1 MQSSFRLFKASL
13 FLLLFTLV
21 LAIQAQGKTNNP
33 LHKELL
39 NTLSFP
45 NDRLNLTQALW
56 TISKDWDGTADKNH
70 FHQSLETL
78 TSAVKT
84 RLGNSPSPQNTVQV
98 LREVIHQDSGYQFT
112 DQVDPQG
119 IPVNPAELFLHGLLK
134 SKRGYCMNLS
144 LLYLIVGDR
153 LNLPLHGVALPNHF
167 FVRFDDGT
175 FRANIESTQG
185 GQTFDDSFYRNR
197 FLGGSA
203 QNPFFMKN
211 LTKKQ
216 TLGAYLNN
224 VGMVMYRNKRTAD
237 ALFYLEQS
245 IALNPKALDVR
256 NNLANIYSEQ
266 KDFNR
271 SIELYRKALETDPNN
286 WQTYFN
292 LGIALSEAKRDK
304 EAIDAFRQVAQIN
317 PGHAPSHNVLARLY
331 MEKGKWSSALIHLK
345 TLIELEPQ
353 NPGHRLRVAHA
364 YLQMDQAKVA
374 LNFLQETQ
382 RVFPLTLDVNELI
395 AEAHYRLNEYKAAA
409 TQLEHII
416 EKSPGTQHA
425 HIQLGWILYLENKID
440 DAIKRTRQ
448 GLTAGKD
455 PGMQSL
461 GEMNLGLFHLVKG
474 NVEEA
479 ERWYKKMLSSKNDV
493 LLSAMAEDLAEA
505 QNRYPENAETS
516 FFIGWVLM
524 ESGKAAKAIPHL
536 KLYLE
541 KKSTGALADR
551 ARTYLKEAEKAD
563 GTVRAKT
570 PKGMV
575 LIPEGFFIMGSNH
588 HGEDERPEHKVFV
601 DAFFM
606 DETEATNQDYA
617 AFLNSVAD
625 PKDRKK
631 FFKAQKFSTIISDG
645 RRYWPVA
652 GAEEYPANSVT
663 WFGAKAYCEW
673 KEKRMPTEA
682 EWEKAARGPEGLI
695 FPWGNEPPTHD
706 HARYFQ
712 TWTQEQGF
720 RTLMPVKS
728 MPKGKSP
735 FGLYHMLGN
744 VKEWVD
750 DWFDREYY
758 KQESHKV
765 NPVSPLGG
773 EFKVLKGG
781 SWRDLKSVLYSSF
794 RNNSFP
800 GSGLDDYGVRCAK
813 SADGKLAPGRLAM
826 LGPSQ

>member
-1 MQSSFRLFKASL
+1 M
-13 FLLLFTLV
+13 
-21 LAIQAQGKTNNP
+21 
-33 LHKELL
+33 
-39 NTLSFP
+39 
-45 NDRLNLTQALW
+45 TQALW
-56 TISKDWDGTADKNH
+56 SISKDWDGTVDKNR
-70 FHQSLETL
+70 FHQSLQQL
-78 TSAVKT
+78 TSAVEA
-84 RLGNSPSPQNTVQV
+84 RLGNSPSPQKTIQT
-98 LREVIHQDSGYQFT
+98 LREVIHKDYGYQFT

-153 LNLPLHGVALPNHF
+153 LDLPLHGVALPNHF
-167 FVRFDDGT
+167 FVRYDDGT
-175 FRANIESTQG
+175 FRANIEATQG
-185 GQTFDDSFYRNR
+185 GQSFDDSFYRDR
-197 FLGGSA
+197 FLGASA
-203 QNPFFMKN
+203 NNPFFMKN

-224 VGMVMYRNKRTAD
+224 VGMVMYRNKRTPD

-271 SIELYRKALETDPNN
+271 SIELYHKALETDPNN

-304 EAIDAFRQVAQIN
+304 EAIEAFRQVAQIN

-345 TLIELEPQ
+345 TLIQLEPQ

-364 YLQMDQAKVA
+364 YLQMDQARVA

-395 AEAHYRLNEYKAAA
+395 AEAHYRLKEYKSAG

-425 HIQLGWILYLENKID
+425 YIQLGWIHYLQNNIE
-440 DAIKRTRQ
+440 DAIQRTQ
-448 GLTAGKD
+448 KGLEAGKD
-455 PGMQSL
+455 PSMKSL

-474 NVEEA
+474 DAEEA
-479 ERWYKKMLSSKNDV
+479 ERWYQKALSQKNDA
-493 LLSAMAEDLAEA
+493 LLSAMAEDLSEA
-505 QNRYPENAETS
+505 QNRFPENAETS

-524 ESGKAAKAIPHL
+524 ESGKPGEAIPHL
-536 KLYLE
+536 KRFLE
-541 KKSTGALADR
+541 RKPTGRLANR
-551 ARTYLKEAEKAD
+551 AHSFLKEAEKA
-563 GTVRAKT
+563 GPSRNAKA
-570 PKGMV
+570 PEGMI

-606 DETEATNQDYA
+606 DETEATNKDFA
-617 AFLNSVAD
+617 AFLNTVSD

-645 RRYWPVA
+645 SRYWPVA

-673 KEKRMPTEA
+673 KEKRIPTEA
-682 EWEKAARGPEGLI
+682 EWEKAARGPDGLI

-706 HARYFQ
+706 RARYFQ

-728 MPKGKSP
+728 MPEGKSP
-735 FGLYHMLGN
+735 YGLYHMLGN

-826 LGPSQ
+826 LEPLQ